1 VVLLGKEEVEPVS
14 FARMHEA
21 QLRHRGRYAVA
32 ACSLLSAIALVDWK
46 LAPDA
51 SLAHLYYLPILLA
64 AVKVGPRLSFAMA
77 LVSMLVYHL
86 LDPDL
91 LAFQY
96 GEADVL
102 QLVLFLVVAVV
113 SSRLAEQEREMR
125 SLAGTDDLTGLH
137 NLRSLT
143 QHLRRE
149 LEGPENR
156 GDVGA
161 MIGVDVDRLKAI
173 NDVYGHLT
181 GADAVRHVG
190 RVIAQSIPRRAIACR
205 YGGDEF
211 LIFVPRCDE
220 SEALRIAER
229 ICGAI
234 RECAVI
240 LAGHQFARGALSVSV
255 GVTTRRMSPEHGAR
269 AFAEEMF
276 RETDG
281 AMYRAKAAGRDGVVI
296 HHPDPVA
303 HAQRLPISRG

>member
-1 VVLLGKEEVEPVS
+1 MNES
-14 FARMHEA
+14 
-21 QLRHRGRYAVA
+21 QLRHRGRYAA
-32 ACSLLSAIALVDWK
+32 GACALLVAIALVDWK

-64 AVKVGPRLSFAMA
+64 AVKVGRRLSLGMA
-77 LVSMLVYHL
+77 LASMLVFHL
-86 LDPDL
+86 LDPEL
-91 LAFQY
+91 IAFHY
-96 GEADVL
+96 GEADIL
-102 QLVLFLVVAVV
+102 QLVLFLVVALV

-125 SLAGTDDLTGLH
+125 RLAGTDDLTGLH

-143 QHLRRE
+143 SHLRRA
-149 LEGPENR
+149 LDGPENR
-156 GDVGA
+156 GGVAA

-173 NDVYGHLT
+173 NDVHGHLT

-190 RVIAQSIPRRAIACR
+190 RVIARSIPRRAIACR

-211 LIFVPRCDE
+211 LIFIPRCDE
-220 SEALRIAER
+220 VEALRIAER
-229 ICGAI
+229 ICGSI
-234 RECAVI
+234 RDSAVI

-255 GVTTRRMSPEHGAR
+255 GVTTRTMTPQHGSR

-296 HHPDPVA
+296 HHREPGE
-303 HAQRLPISRG
+303 HAERVPIHFG

>member
-1 VVLLGKEEVEPVS
+1 MLLGKEEVEPVS
-14 FARMHEA
+14 LARMHEA

-32 ACSLLSAIALVDWK
+32 ACGLLSAIALVDWK

-64 AVKVGPRLSFAMA
+64 AVKVGRRLSLGVA
-77 LVSMLVYHL
+77 LASMLVYHL

-91 LAFQY
+91 IAFHY

-102 QLVLFLVVAVV
+102 QLVLFLVIALV

-125 SLAGTDDLTGLH
+125 RLAGTDDLTGLH

-143 QHLRRE
+143 QHLRRQ

-156 GDVGA
+156 GEVAA

-173 NDVYGHLT
+173 NDVHGHLT

-190 RVIAQSIPRRAIACR
+190 RVIARSIPQRAIACR

-211 LIFVPRCDE
+211 LIFIPDCVE

-229 ICGAI
+229 ICGSI
-234 RECAVI
+234 REGAVI

-255 GVTTRRMSPEHGAR
+255 GVTTRRLTPEHGSR

-296 HHPDPVA
+296 HHPDVSA
-303 HAQRLPISRG
+303 HAQRVPVSLG